1 MKVGKKY
8 KVRSWEDMEKEIETA
23 QTGNETYIPCLAF
36 FC

>member
-8 KVRSWEDMEKEIETA
+8 KVRSWEDMEKEFETA